1 VNKGKKIGGNMKPK
15 KYNVRVVIGDK
26 VVRSEK
32 VDEGLVSEYVSS
44 FKKFCKDGA
53 KFEIS

>member
-1 VNKGKKIGGNMKPK
+1 MKPK

-44 FKKFCKDGA
+44 FKKFYKDGA